1 MIWRLFAAIL
11 LGWML
16 GFIWFAF
23 MLPGQAR
30 NVDAEAV
37 IVTTGGPGRI
47 ERGVDLLEQDE
58 VEQMFV
64 SGVDPEVTVNEFAAQ
79 FDVPGRT
86 MECCVTLGYHAVDTR
101 SNASEAALWIAENGY
116 TRVRLVT
123 QDWHMRRA
131 LSEFRQAI
139 SPQVTIFPDA
149 VSAKPPLG
157 TLFVEYNKYLASVVS
172 RNLPL

>member
-1 MIWRLFAAIL
+1 MIWRLGAAVL
-11 LGWML
+11 LAWMV

-30 NVDAEAV
+30 GVEAEAV

-47 ERGVDLLEQDE
+47 ERGVDLLEKGE
-58 VEQMFV
+58 VEQLFV
-64 SGVDPEVTVNEFAAQ
+64 SGVDPEVTTEEFAAQ
-79 FDVPGRT
+79 FNVPRRT
-86 MECCVTLGYHAVDTR
+86 MQCCVTLGYSAVDTR
-101 SNASEAALWIAENGY
+101 SNASEAALWIAERGY
-116 TRVRLVT
+116 TKVRLVT

-139 SPQVTIFPDA
+139 SPQVTIFADA
-149 VSAKPPLG
+149 VSAKPPLA
-157 TLFVEYNKYLASVVS
+157 TLFIEYNKFLASVAS